1 MVAAARHKLL
11 MTSHGPLQRRCLSPL
26 NINQHQHDGQEKLTP
41 DRLMQA
47 KAFLDNGVISK
58 DQFIE
63 MTHGQSDYETNDDS
77 QQLLKIFDKI
87 NAIEQ
92 HLLKLES

>member
-1 MVAAARHKLL
+1 
-11 MTSHGPLQRRCLSPL
+11 
-26 NINQHQHDGQEKLTP
+26 
-41 DRLMQA
+41 MQA

-87 NAIEQ
+87 SAIEQ
-92 HLLKLES
+92 HLLKLESLISKLDEKVSNQQ

>member
-1 MVAAARHKLL
+1 
-11 MTSHGPLQRRCLSPL
+11 MT
-26 NINQHQHDGQEKLTP
+26 DKKKLTP

-77 QQLLKIFDKI
+77 QQLLKIIDKI
-87 NAIEQ
+87 SAIEQ
-92 HLLKLES
+92 HLLKLESLISKLDEKVSNQQ

>member
-1 MVAAARHKLL
+1 MTDKKKL
-11 MTSHGPLQRRCLSPL
+11 
-26 NINQHQHDGQEKLTP
+26 NP

-92 HLLKLES
+92 HLLKLESLISKLDEKVSNQQ

>member
-1 MVAAARHKLL
+1 
-11 MTSHGPLQRRCLSPL
+11 MTDRK
-26 NINQHQHDGQEKLTP
+26 KLTP

-58 DQFIE
+58 EQFIE

-87 NAIEQ
+87 SAIEQ
-92 HLLKLES
+92 HLLKLESLISKLYEKISNHEQSH

>member
-1 MVAAARHKLL
+1 
-11 MTSHGPLQRRCLSPL
+11 
-26 NINQHQHDGQEKLTP
+26 
-41 DRLMQA
+41 MQA

-92 HLLKLES
+92 HLLKLESLISKLDEKVSNQQ

>member
-1 MVAAARHKLL
+1 
-11 MTSHGPLQRRCLSPL
+11 MT
-26 NINQHQHDGQEKLTP
+26 DKKKLTP

-58 DQFIE
+58 EQFIE

-87 NAIEQ
+87 SAIEQ
-92 HLLKLES
+92 HLLKLESLISKLYEKISNHEQSH

>member
-1 MVAAARHKLL
+1 
-11 MTSHGPLQRRCLSPL
+11 MT
-26 NINQHQHDGQEKLTP
+26 DKKKLTP

-92 HLLKLES
+92 HLQKLESLISKLDKKVSNQR

>member
-1 MVAAARHKLL
+1 
-11 MTSHGPLQRRCLSPL
+11 MT
-26 NINQHQHDGQEKLTP
+26 DKKKLTP

-77 QQLLKIFDKI
+77 QQLLKIIDKI
-87 NAIEQ
+87 DSIEQ
-92 HLLKLES
+92 HLLKLESLISKLDEKVSNQQ

>member
-1 MVAAARHKLL
+1 
-11 MTSHGPLQRRCLSPL
+11 
-26 NINQHQHDGQEKLTP
+26 
-41 DRLMQA
+41 MQA

-63 MTHGQSDYETNDDS
+63 MTRGQSDYETNDDS

-92 HLLKLES
+92 HLLKLESLISKLDEKVSNQQ

>member
-1 MVAAARHKLL
+1 
-11 MTSHGPLQRRCLSPL
+11 MT
-26 NINQHQHDGQEKLTP
+26 DKKKLTP

-77 QQLLKIFDKI
+77 QQLLKIIDKI
-87 NAIEQ
+87 DAIEQ
-92 HLLKLES
+92 HLLKLESLISKLDEKVSNQQ

>member
-1 MVAAARHKLL
+1 
-11 MTSHGPLQRRCLSPL
+11 MT
-26 NINQHQHDGQEKLTP
+26 DKKKLTP

-77 QQLLKIFDKI
+77 QQLLKIIDKI
-87 NAIEQ
+87 DSIEQ
-92 HLLKLES
+92 HLLKLESLISKLDEKVSNQR

>member
-1 MVAAARHKLL
+1 
-11 MTSHGPLQRRCLSPL
+11 MT
-26 NINQHQHDGQEKLTP
+26 DKKKLTP

-92 HLLKLES
+92 HLLKLESLISKLDRKSATNRDA

>member
-1 MVAAARHKLL
+1 
-11 MTSHGPLQRRCLSPL
+11 
-26 NINQHQHDGQEKLTP
+26 
-41 DRLMQA
+41 MQA

-77 QQLLKIFDKI
+77 QQLLKIIDKI
-87 NAIEQ
+87 DSIEQ
-92 HLLKLES
+92 HLLKLESLISKLDEKVSNQR

>member
-1 MVAAARHKLL
+1 
-11 MTSHGPLQRRCLSPL
+11 MT
-26 NINQHQHDGQEKLTP
+26 DKKKLTP

-87 NAIEQ
+87 SAIEQ
-92 HLLKLES
+92 HLLKLESLISKLDEKVSNQQ

>member
-1 MVAAARHKLL
+1 
-11 MTSHGPLQRRCLSPL
+11 MT
-26 NINQHQHDGQEKLTP
+26 DKKKLTP

-92 HLLKLES
+92 HLLKLESLISKLDEKASNQQ

>member
-1 MVAAARHKLL
+1 
-11 MTSHGPLQRRCLSPL
+11 MT
-26 NINQHQHDGQEKLTP
+26 DKKKLTP

-92 HLLKLES
+92 HLLKLESLISKLDGKVSNQQ

>member
-1 MVAAARHKLL
+1 
-11 MTSHGPLQRRCLSPL
+11 
-26 NINQHQHDGQEKLTP
+26 
-41 DRLMQA
+41 MQA

-63 MTHGQSDYETNDDS
+63 MTHGKSDYETNDDS

-92 HLLKLES
+92 HLLKLESLISKLDEKVSNQQ

>member
-1 MVAAARHKLL
+1 
-11 MTSHGPLQRRCLSPL
+11 MT
-26 NINQHQHDGQEKLTP
+26 DKKKLTP

-92 HLLKLES
+92 QLLKLESLISKLDEKVSNQQ

>member
-1 MVAAARHKLL
+1 
-11 MTSHGPLQRRCLSPL
+11 MT
-26 NINQHQHDGQEKLTP
+26 DKKKLTP

-77 QQLLKIFDKI
+77 QQLFKIIDKI
-87 NAIEQ
+87 DSIEQ
-92 HLLKLES
+92 HLLKLESLISKLDEKVSNQR

>member
-1 MVAAARHKLL
+1 
-11 MTSHGPLQRRCLSPL
+11 
-26 NINQHQHDGQEKLTP
+26 
-41 DRLMQA
+41 MQA

-87 NAIEQ
+87 SAIEQ
-92 HLLKLES
+92 HLLKLESLISKLYEKISNHEQSH

>member
-1 MVAAARHKLL
+1 
-11 MTSHGPLQRRCLSPL
+11 MT
-26 NINQHQHDGQEKLTP
+26 DKKKLTP

-77 QQLLKIFDKI
+77 QQLLKIIDKI
-87 NAIEQ
+87 DAIEQ
-92 HLLKLES
+92 HLLKLESLISKLDEKVSNQR

>member
-1 MVAAARHKLL
+1 
-11 MTSHGPLQRRCLSPL
+11 MT
-26 NINQHQHDGQEKLTP
+26 DKKKLTP

-58 DQFIE
+58 EQFIE

-87 NAIEQ
+87 SAIEQ
-92 HLLKLES
+92 HLLKLESLISKLYEKVSNHEQSH